1 MYVGT
6 YGDIVFNVSHLQ
18 VLTPSNISGS
28 TGADW
33 ADHEVLSIKTKIQ
46 YLGPQ
51 LRSYQMDIQLS
62 SSFGV
67 APRTALDRLQEMSE
81 NGEVHYLIIGLAPLS
96 MNKFAIESISD
107 TWDVVGRMGVLM
119 ECKVSLTFR
128 EYL

>member
-1 MYVGT
+1 
-6 YGDIVFNVSHLQ
+6 
-18 VLTPSNISGS
+18 
-28 TGADW
+28 
-33 ADHEVLSIKTKIQ
+33 
-46 YLGPQ
+46 
-51 LRSYQMDIQLS
+51 MDIQLS

>member
-33 ADHEVLSIKTKIQ
+33 ADHEVLSSKTKSQ

-107 TWDVVGRMGVLM
+107 TWDVVGRMGALM

>member
-33 ADHEVLSIKTKIQ
+33 ADHEVLSSKTKSQ

-107 TWDVVGRMGVLM
+107 TWDVVGLMGVLM

>member
-1 MYVGT
+1 M
-6 YGDIVFNVSHLQ
+6 FNVSHLR
-18 VLTPSNISGS
+18 VVTPSNISGS

-33 ADHEVLSIKTKIQ
+33 ADHEVLGSKTKSQ

>member
-33 ADHEVLSIKTKIQ
+33 ADHEVLGSKTKSQ

-81 NGEVHYLIIGLAPLS
+81 NGEEHYRIIGLAPLS

>member
-6 YGDIVFNVSHLQ
+6 YGDIVFSVSHLQ

-33 ADHEVLSIKTKIQ
+33 ADHEVLSSKTKSQ

>member
-6 YGDIVFNVSHLQ
+6 FGDIVFNVSHLQ

-33 ADHEVLSIKTKIQ
+33 ADHEVLGSKTKSQ

-67 APRTALDRLQEMSE
+67 APRTALARFQEMSE

-96 MNKFAIESISD
+96 MNKFTIESVSEA
-107 TWDVVGRMGVLM
+107 WDVVGRMGVLM

-128 EYL
+128 EYV

>member
-33 ADHEVLSIKTKIQ
+33 ADHEVLGSKTKSQ

-51 LRSYQMDIQLS
+51 LRSYQMDIRLS

>member
-33 ADHEVLSIKTKIQ
+33 ADHEVLGSKTKSQ

-107 TWDVVGRMGVLM
+107 TWAVVGRTGVLT
-119 ECKVSLTFR
+119 ECKVTLTFR
-128 EYL
+128 RYL

>member
-1 MYVGT
+1 MYTGT
-6 YGDIVFNVSHLQ
+6 YGDIVFNVSHLR

-33 ADHEVLSIKTKIQ
+33 ADHSVIGNKTRSQ

-51 LRSYQMDIQLS
+51 LKKYQMDIQLS

-67 APRTALDRLQEMSE
+67 APRIALARLQEMSE

-96 MNKFAIESISD
+96 MNKFAIESVSE
-107 TWDVVGRMGVLM
+107 TWDTVGRMGVLM

-128 EYL
+128 EYV

>member
-18 VLTPSNISGS
+18 ALTPSNISVS

-33 ADHEVLSIKTKIQ
+33 ADHEVLGSKTKSQ

>member
-6 YGDIVFNVSHLQ
+6 YGEIVFNVSHLQ
-18 VLTPSNISGS
+18 VMTPSNISGS

-33 ADHEVLSIKTKIQ
+33 ADPEVLGSKTKSQ

>member
-1 MYVGT
+1 ML
-6 YGDIVFNVSHLQ
+6 VFNVSHLQ

-33 ADHEVLSIKTKIQ
+33 ADHEVLSSKTKSQ

>member
-33 ADHEVLSIKTKIQ
+33 ADHEVLSSKTKSQ

-67 APRTALDRLQEMSE
+67 APRTALDRLHEMSE

>member
-33 ADHEVLSIKTKIQ
+33 ADHEVLGSKTKSQ

-51 LRSYQMDIQLS
+51 LRSYQMDIQRS

-67 APRTALDRLQEMSE
+67 APRAALDRLQEMSE

-128 EYL
+128 VYL

>member
-6 YGDIVFNVSHLQ
+6 YGDIVFNASHLQ
-18 VLTPSNISGS
+18 VLTPSNISGI

-33 ADHEVLSIKTKIQ
+33 ADHEVLGSKTKSQ

>member
-33 ADHEVLSIKTKIQ
+33 ADHEVLGSKTKSQ

-107 TWDVVGRMGVLM
+107 TWDVEGLMGVLM

>member
-6 YGDIVFNVSHLQ
+6 YGDVLFSVSQLR

-33 ADHEVLSIKTKIQ
+33 ADHAVLNGKPKSQ
-46 YLGPQ
+46 YMSPKLKK
-51 LRSYQMDIQLS
+51 YQMDIQLS

-67 APRTALDRLQEMSE
+67 APRIALNRLQEMSE
-81 NGEVHYLIIGLAPLS
+81 RGEVHYLIIGLVPLS
-96 MNKFAIESISD
+96 MNKFAIESITD
-107 TWDVVGRMGVLM
+107 TWDDVGRMGVLM

-128 EYL
+128 EYV

>member
-1 MYVGT
+1 MYVDT
-6 YGDIVFNVSHLQ
+6 YGDILFNVSHLH

-33 ADHEVLSIKTKIQ
+33 ADHEVLGSKTKSQ